1 MKNRILPYGYC
12 CENGKVI
19 LQPQESK
26 KLAQIYKEYTDGG
39 SLSGIAKQLN
49 NDGVEYTAGVAAWNK
64 GRLKR
69 LLEDKRYLGTENY
82 PQIIDKEIFE
92 TVQNLKSER
101 NNQKETDRKKGV
113 FRLSV
118 PIKCPDCGS
127 AMHRRHDGRCK
138 CQQRWSCKNNDCNTI
153 IDIADND
160 LLKEICELLE
170 TVKPENI
177 ARLNKKPFLPSDE
190 VNRLNNE
197 INRML
202 DSREIDRETLRD
214 KMFNCVSEKYSS
226 LDNDL
231 YTTQKLQLEFERPVT
246 DDWMQKFNRT
256 VSEIGIYKNKA
267 IGIVLLNGQLIGKE
281 QKNGTGD
288 CNKSTESGSCN
299 RAYNIGKGKCEK
311 QLPTAACS
319 RLLSG
324 IYQARRTV
332 KQL

>member
-26 KLAQIYKEYTDGG
+26 ILVRIYKEYTEGE

-49 NDGVEYTAGVAAWNK
+49 NDRVEYTAGATAWNK

-69 LLEDKRYLGTENY
+69 LLEDKRYLGTESY
-82 PQIIDKEIFE
+82 PPIIHKEIYE
-92 TVQNLKSER
+92 AVQNLKSER
-101 NNQKETDRKKGV
+101 NNQKETDRKNGV

-118 PIKCPDCGS
+118 PVKCPDCGS
-127 AMHRRHDGRCK
+127 TMHRRHDGRCK
-138 CQQRWSCKNNDCNTI
+138 CQQRWSCKNKDCNTI

-177 ARLNKKPFLPSDE
+177 ARLDKKPFLPSDE

-197 INRML
+197 INRIF
-202 DSREIDRETLRD
+202 DSIEIDREALRN
-214 KMFNCVSEKYSS
+214 KMFNCVSEKYNC

-231 YTTQKLQLEFERPVT
+231 YTAKKLQLEFERSIT
-246 DDWMQKFNRT
+246 DDWIQKFNRT
-256 VSEIGIYKNKA
+256 VREIRLYKNKVVD
-267 IGIVLLNGQLIGKE
+267 IVLLNGQIIGKE
-281 QKNGTGD
+281 QKNGTSD
-288 CNKSTESGSCN
+288 CNKSAESGSCN
-299 RAYNIGKGKCEK
+299 
-311 QLPTAACS
+311 
-319 RLLSG
+319 
-324 IYQARRTV
+324 
-332 KQL
+332 

>member
-12 CENGKVI
+12 CEKGEIV

-26 KLAQIYKEYTDGG
+26 ILSRIYKEYTDGE

-82 PQIIDKEIFE
+82 PPIIDKEIYE

-118 PIKCPDCGS
+118 PIKCPECGGD
-127 AMHRRHDGRCK
+127 MHRGQNGSCK
-138 CQQRWSCKNNDCNTI
+138 CQQRWSCKNKDCNI
-153 IDIADND
+153 VIDKADNY
-160 LLKEICELLE
+160 LLKELCELLG
-170 TVKPENI
+170 TVKPESI
-177 ARLNKKPFLPSDE
+177 DRLDKKPFLPSDE

-197 INRML
+197 INRIF
-202 DSREIDRETLRD
+202 DSVEIDRKVLRN
-214 KMFNCVSEKYSS
+214 KMFSCVSEKYNC

-231 YTTQKLQLEFERPVT
+231 YTAKKLQLEFERPIT

-256 VSEIGIYKNKA
+256 VREIRLYKNKA
-267 IGIVLLNGQLIGKE
+267 IGVVLLNGQIIGKE
-281 QKNGTGD
+281 QKNGTDG
-288 CNKSTESGSCN
+288 CIKSAESGSCN
-299 RAYNIGKGKCEK
+299 
-311 QLPTAACS
+311 
-319 RLLSG
+319 
-324 IYQARRTV
+324 
-332 KQL
+332 